1 MAKRTGLVMKSHG
14 TGLPPWK
21 FKTGGEDT
29 VFETGVL
36 CFHPENIEIGKGVYV
51 GHYTIIKGYYKNIFS
66 IGSGVWIGQQCFL
79 HSAGGL
85 IIGNDVGIGPGVKII
100 TSSHDLS
107 ENMDLPIMR
116 RPIQFAGVEIG
127 WGCDIGVNAVILPGV
142 KLGDRVQVAAGAVVT
157 RSFPSGSVIAGVPA
171 RQINAST

>member
-1 MAKRTGLVMKSHG
+1 VLEGIKNLSISKKELSKRFVLKNPEPLESDNAGCLKAGLFDVKKDIPG
-14 TGLPPWK
+14 YL
-21 FKTGGEDT
+21 
-29 VFETGVL
+29 VVL
-36 CFHPENIEIGKGVYV
+36 KC
-51 GHYTIIKGYYKNIFS
+51 
-66 IGSGVWIGQQCFL
+66 
-79 HSAGGL
+79 
-85 IIGNDVGIGPGVKII
+85 
-100 TSSHDLS
+100 DLS